1 MMTKIG
7 FSYYNVKLKK
17 SITSL
22 SSVYKYYYL
31 DYQVIISILI
41 EFNTN
46 KVSVLER
53 ANRLYIALFPL
64 NNKVIL

>member
-1 MMTKIG
+1 MTKID
-7 FSYYNVKLKK
+7 FSCYNVKLKK

-22 SSVYKYYYL
+22 LSVYKYYYL

>member
-7 FSYYNVKLKK
+7 FSYYNVNIKK

>member
-17 SITSL
+17 PITSL
-22 SSVYKYYYL
+22 LSVYKYYYI

-46 KVSVLER
+46 KVCALER
-53 ANRLYIALFPL
+53 ANRLYIAIFPL